1 VPLRLLARAAP
12 FVLGAVA
19 AAIWL
24 RRRHAERPALPVR
37 TGAPPPAAEPRRTA
51 ADAPPQAADPPSRRA
66 GRASTA
72 RFQRAPSGPADR
84 STGRFVRASEPRPVD
99 IVTVVDD
106 LLGAP
111 R

>member
-1 VPLRLLARAAP
+1 MPLRLLARAAP

-24 RRRHAERPALPVR
+24 RRRTPERPALPMR
-37 TGAPPPAAEPRRTA
+37 TGPAEPPAAR
-51 ADAPPQAADPPSRRA
+51 
-66 GRASTA
+66 TA
-72 RFQRAPSGPADR
+72 RFARP
-84 STGRFVRASEPRPVD
+84 PVD

-106 LLGAP
+106 LLGAA

>member
-1 VPLRLLARAAP
+1 VPFRLLVRAAP

-24 RRRHAERPALPVR
+24 RRRQPERPALPVR
-37 TGAPPPAAEPRRTA
+37 SGAAPPR
-51 ADAPPQAADPPSRRA
+51 PPS
-66 GRASTA
+66 
-72 RFQRAPSGPADR
+72 
-84 STGRFVRASEPRPVD
+84 GRFVRAAERRPVD

-106 LLGAP
+106 LLGAT

>member
-12 FVLGAVA
+12 FVIGAVA

-24 RRRHAERPALPVR
+24 RRRQAQRPALPVR
-37 TGAPPPAAEPRRTA
+37 AGAVPPPRRPPAEPPRART
-51 ADAPPQAADPPSRRA
+51 
-66 GRASTA
+66 GR
-72 RFQRAPSGPADR
+72 FDRAPSG
-84 STGRFVRASEPRPVD
+84 RFVREPERRPID

-111 R
+111 S